1 MITNLPPLVV
11 MGVSGCGK
19 STIGALLGDRLG
31 VPFFDGDDFHPLAN
45 KAKMAAGIPLDDDDR
60 APWLAEIGA
69 ALATPA
75 DGAGSRIIACSALKR
90 SYRDLLRSFA
100 PDLVFVHLSG
110 EAATISGRLS
120 SRAHEYMPSSL
131 LASQLATLEPL
142 GPDEAHIA
150 VDIAGD
156 PASLVD
162 AIVRDLELSDGRQVE
177 LAGKTS
183 S

>member
-1 MITNLPPLVV
+1 MTANIPPVVV

-19 STIGALLGDRLG
+19 STVGALLGERLG
-31 VPFFDGDDFHPLAN
+31 VPFFDGDDFHPPAN
-45 KAKMAAGIPLDDDDR
+45 KAKMASGIPLDDDDR

-75 DGAGSRIIACSALKR
+75 AGTGSRIIACSALKR
-90 SYRDLLRSFA
+90 RYRDLLRSFA

-110 EAATISGRLS
+110 DAATISGRLS
-120 SRAHEYMPSSL
+120 SREHEYMPGSL

-142 GPDEAHIA
+142 GSDELHVS
-150 VDIAGD
+150 VDFLDD

-162 AIVRDLELSDGRQVE
+162 VIVRQLGVLGGPNAAV
-177 LAGKTS
+177 LAEI
-183 S
+183 